1 MAYKLIFLGSPGAGK
16 GTIAQKLAEHLQVP
30 HISTGDIFRSN
41 IKNRTPLGLQVESIT
56 ASGALV
62 PDELTIALVQ
72 DRLQQADAKQGY
84 ILDGFPRTIAQAKAL
99 DDLASIDI
107 AVNFVVPQEV
117 VIARLSGRL
126 TCSNCGRGY
135 HKIDFPPK
143 TPDTCDICGHA
154 LMTRKDDT
162 MEAIQHRLAVYEKET
177 APLIQYYQDKN
188 ILANLNSNQ
197 NLENVFTELLQTL
210 KQANH

>member
-16 GTIAQKLAEHLQVP
+16 GTIAQKLAEHLQIP

-56 ASGALV
+56 SSGALV

-72 DRLQQADAKQGY
+72 DRLQQHDASTGY
-84 ILDGFPRTIAQAKAL
+84 ILDGFPRTIPQAVAL
-99 DDLASIDI
+99 DNLASIDI
-107 AVNFVVPQEV
+107 AINFVVPQEV

-126 TCSNCGRGY
+126 TCSGCGRGY

-143 TPDTCDICGHA
+143 TPNVCDICGNA
-154 LMTRKDDT
+154 LITRKDDT
-162 MEAIQHRLAVYEKET
+162 MEAIQYRLTVYEKET
-177 APLIQYYQDKN
+177 APLIQYYQEKH

-197 NLENVFTELLQTL
+197 NLENVFMELLQTL
-210 KQANH
+210 QQVNK